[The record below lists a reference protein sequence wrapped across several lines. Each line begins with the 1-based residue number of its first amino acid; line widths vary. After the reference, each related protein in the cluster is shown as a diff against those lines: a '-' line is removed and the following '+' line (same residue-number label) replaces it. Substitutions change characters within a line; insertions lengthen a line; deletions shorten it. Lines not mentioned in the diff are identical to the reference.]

1 METPDWKVVVALGIA
16 AIAVV
21 AAFFAVSP
29 DSNISGFFTAGE
41 SAGNV
46 SLTATLFETPFSV
59 TTQAT
64 RLTLVLPKFSE
75 GLTISGQKL
84 DLSAFDEVEV
94 VLVGWNGKV
103 EFDEELAL
111 SGTAE
116 KVLVNNIGLSQESK
130 SQTIAGKKIT
140 FNSAK
145 LTSVSMPSLKVE
157 GATGQVAFGKNT
169 IKLDKEPFEL
179 STFTGGITI
188 KDGIVVDGTA
198 SKVLVAGDNKI
209 SVQ

>member
-1 METPDWKVVVALGIA
+1 M
-16 AIAVV
+16 
-21 AAFFAVSP
+21 
-29 DSNISGFFTAGE
+29 
-41 SAGNV
+41 
-46 SLTATLFETPFSV
+46 TATLFETPFSV